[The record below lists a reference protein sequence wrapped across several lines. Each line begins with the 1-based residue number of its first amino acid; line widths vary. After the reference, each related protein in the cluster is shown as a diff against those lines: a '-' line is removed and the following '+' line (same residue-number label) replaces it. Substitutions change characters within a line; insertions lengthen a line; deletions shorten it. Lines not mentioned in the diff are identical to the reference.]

1 MPSGVCSMHASRS
14 IRRWLN
20 RAILIPAFCAALPL
34 SGAAQDG
41 PHWFTVRGDGGFVAQ
56 WGIPETDAVGFSV
69 VCVEAERIM
78 LRPALYAYDTPDEL
92 PAIRFT
98 VDGTTY
104 VRTLD
109 LVFNQR
115 DAAWQATTKI
125 DADDAVID
133 ALRRGNEVTY
143 DFDPPLRPG
152 DAFTVSL
159 KGSADAIDEV
169 LETC

>member
-1 MPSGVCSMHASRS
+1 MRASRS
-14 IRRWLN
+14 TRRWPK
-20 RAILIPAFCAALPL
+20 RAILATAFCAALTVD
-34 SGAAQDG
+34 SAAQDE
-41 PHWFTVRGDGGFVAQ
+41 PHWFNVEGAMGAVAQ

-69 VCVEAERIM
+69 VCVESDRVM
-78 LRPALYAYDTPDEL
+78 LRPALYAADAPEQM
-92 PAIRFT
+92 PSIRFT

-109 LVFNQR
+109 LVFNER

-125 DADDAVID
+125 AADDAIID

-159 KGSADAIDEV
+159 KGSANAIDEV